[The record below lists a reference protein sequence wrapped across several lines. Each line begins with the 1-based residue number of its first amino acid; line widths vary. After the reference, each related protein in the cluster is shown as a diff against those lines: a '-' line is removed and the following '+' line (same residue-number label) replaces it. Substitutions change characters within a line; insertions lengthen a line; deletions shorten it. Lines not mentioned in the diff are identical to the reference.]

1 MSIQRYK
8 IALGNARFPLVSI
21 WAQRAVVIP
30 AADLTTRTFRAFQG
44 AEENLDYDIPQ
55 ILAGEN
61 FVPVAN
67 GVKSV
72 SYHRIINPTVNDDFD
87 QIFPLRDEDE
97 NTVLFSPS
105 KGKNY
110 RYDTV
115 AGAWNDQQ
123 LDLMWQGEIPPLSL
137 ASTSVDTPE
146 TAKVSRA
153 YVDGKTFVAYSKL
166 SLSITLHGP
175 TKDADGSIYFWDSS
189 VPELQRVELEVPGSG
204 VIQNLVG
211 VATDKIQIG
220 EIGGVSNSNGY
231 LLVWSGLRI
240 FWAPFNGTAFDYEPY
255 ANGEVTGAGSAIP
268 EDILGPIT
276 AVIPMSGGFIIF
288 TTKNA
293 IAAFYNANNFASP
306 WIFKSIA
313 NAGGIEGYEQA
324 AVEGNL
330 GGLYAYTTGGIQR
343 LTLNAAESA
352 HPDVTDFLGGR
363 YLETFNPDTL
373 EFSAGAISLEYFT
386 KVTFCGQ
393 RFLVVSYGS
402 YPGVYS
408 FALIYDAS
416 LQRWGKLRI
425 KHVDAFSYSYGTEDA
440 ALTYD
445 MLLDVSYD
453 ELAAVAY
460 DDTIVQ
466 GGALTYPRQS
476 VAFLLSTG
484 EVKLAVMDYR
494 APDDESVSWIAIG
507 RNQFARARLATL
519 HTLELEGLT
528 VDDRSKVADW
538 RSVNGATLDAA
549 ELGFNRETAFP
560 YSEFGFDLP
569 TGKNH
574 TFYVQGQ
581 FALTTLIAWVSNDG
595 SY

>member
-1 MSIQRYK
+1 MAIQRYK

-21 WAQRAVVIP
+21 WGQRAVVIP

-87 QIFPLRDEDE
+87 QIFPLRDAEE

-105 KGKNY
+105 FGKNY
-110 RYDTV
+110 RYDKTV
-115 AGAWNDQQ
+115 GLWNDQP
-123 LDLMWQGEIPPLSL
+123 LVAMWALEGLTL
-137 ASTSVDTPE
+137 STSSIDTPA

-166 SLSITLHGP
+166 ALTTPPGATITHE
-175 TKDADGSIYFWDSS
+175 GSVYFWDSS
-189 VPELQRVELEVPGSG
+189 VPELQRVDIGDPAAIVL
-204 VIQNLVG
+204 NL
-211 VATDKIQIG
+211 AIPKG
-220 EIGGVSNSNGY
+220 EIGGVSSSNGY
-231 LLVWSGLRI
+231 LLFWSGLTI
-240 FWAPFNGTAFDYEPY
+240 YWAPFNGTAFDFVAF
-255 ANGEVTGAGSAIP
+255 ANGEVTGAGNQIP
-268 EDILGPIT
+268 EDIQGPIT

-306 WIFKSIA
+306 WIFKAIA

-330 GGLYAYTTGGIQR
+330 GGLYAYTTGGVQR
-343 LTLNAAESA
+343 LTLNAAESVF
-352 HPDVTDFLGGR
+352 PDVTDFIGGR
-363 YLETFNPDTL
+363 YFETFNPDSM
-373 EFSAGAISLEYFT
+373 EFSAGAVSLEFFT
-386 KVTFCGQ
+386 KITYCGQ
-393 RFLVVSYGS
+393 RFLVISYGT

-416 LQRWGKLRI
+416 LQRWGKCRI
-425 KHVDAFSYSYGTEDA
+425 RHVDAFSYSYGTEDA
-440 ALTYD
+440 FLTYD
-445 MLLDVSYD
+445 MLLDVTYD
-453 ELAAVAY
+453 ELGGIPY
-460 DDTIVQ
+460 DETIIQ

-494 APDDESVSWIAIG
+494 APDDDSVSWLAIG
-507 RNQFARARLATL
+507 RNEFARARLATL

-528 VDDRSKVADW
+528 IDDRSKVANW
-538 RSVNGATLDAA
+538 RSVNGATLDPA
-549 ELGFNRETAFP
+549 ELGFNREAAFP

-581 FALTTLIAWVSNDG
+581 FALTTLIAWISNDG

>member
-1 MSIQRYK
+1 MAVQRYK

-21 WAQRAVVIP
+21 WGQRAVVIP

-55 ILAGEN
+55 IIAGEN

-87 QIFPLRDEDE
+87 QIFPLRDADE

-110 RYDTV
+110 RYDKLV
-115 AGAWNDQQ
+115 GLWDDQP
-123 LDLMWQGEIPPLSL
+123 LATMWLAEAPPLTL
-137 ASTSVDTPE
+137 STTSTNTPA

-153 YVDGKTFVAYSKL
+153 YVDGKTFVAYSRL
-166 SLSITLHGP
+166 ALTQVAGP
-175 TKDADGSIYFWDSS
+175 TQTADGSVYFWDSS
-189 VPELQRVELEVPGSG
+189 VPELQRVKLEVPGSG
-204 VIQNLVG
+204 IIQNLIDPARIPNV
-211 VATDKIQIG
+211 G
-220 EIGGVSNSNGY
+220 EIDGVSSSNGY
-231 LLVWSGLRI
+231 LLVWSGLTI
-240 FWAPFNGTAFDYEPY
+240 YWAPFNGTAFDFVPY
-255 ANGEVTGAGSAIP
+255 ANGEVTGAGNQIP
-268 EDILGPIT
+268 EDIQGPIT

-306 WIFKSIA
+306 WIFKAIS

-330 GGLYAYTTGGIQR
+330 GGLYAYTTGGMQR
-343 LTLNAAESA
+343 LTLNAAESVF
-352 HPDVTDFLGGR
+352 PDVTDFIGGR
-363 YLETFNPDTL
+363 YFETFNPDSL
-373 EFSAGAISLEYFT
+373 EFSAGAVSLEFFT

-393 RFLVVSYGS
+393 RFLVISYGTF
-402 YPGVYS
+402 PGIYS

-416 LQRWGKLRI
+416 LQRWGKCRI

-445 MLLDVSYD
+445 MLLDVTYD
-453 ELAAVAY
+453 EMADVAY

-476 VAFLLSTG
+476 VAFLLRTG

-494 APDDESVSWIAIG
+494 APDDDSVSWIAVG
-507 RNQFARARLATL
+507 KNEFTRARLATL
-519 HTLELEGLT
+519 HTLEIEGLT
-528 VDDRSKVADW
+528 VDDRSKVANW

-549 ELGFNRETAFP
+549 ELGYNREAAFP
-560 YSEFGFDLP
+560 YSEFGFDIP

-581 FALTTLIAWVSNDG
+581 FALTTLIAWISNDA
-595 SY
+595 SF